1 MFLIIFRATR
11 APSFEWS
18 MHSTTFPK
26 APSPRVHTISSTE
39 NRKLELETQHW
50 RSETLP
56 FGCFTAWCYIAL
68 FSYTT
73 ITGFLNT
80 CIQLNAK
87 FVTLT
92 KKISKPKKKIKS
104 TGPNTSASK
113 LMFGNK
119 NQTTRVWE
127 RQSVN
132 NSRKKRYIFYTSRSQ
147 HVSTVIDEVTLAI
160 ILNTPGSF
168 PAVMA
173 PPLHRNRRNPPS
185 HQ

>member
-1 MFLIIFRATR
+1 
-11 APSFEWS
+11 

-50 RSETLP
+50 QSETLP

-68 FSYTT
+68 FSYAT
-73 ITGFLNT
+73 ITGFWTLAYNSMLNMLHW
-80 CIQLNAK
+80 Q
-87 FVTLT
+87 
-92 KKISKPKKKIKS
+92 KISKPKKLKS